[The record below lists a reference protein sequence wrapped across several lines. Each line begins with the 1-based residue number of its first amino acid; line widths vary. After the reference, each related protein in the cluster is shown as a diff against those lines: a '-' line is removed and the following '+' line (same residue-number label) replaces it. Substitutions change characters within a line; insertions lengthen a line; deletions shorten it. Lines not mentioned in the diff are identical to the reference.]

1 MKIDEHNFIQQLLLK
16 NEAALMYVIDE
27 YSGLIKAVISKNM
40 SCINEYQEECMNDVL
55 LSIWTNIS
63 SYNQEKNSFKN
74 WIAAITKYKSIDY
87 MRKYRKEYLELS
99 YEEQNLSDYE
109 IHKTKKKVLKEI
121 NRMNKKKLK
130 WKTAVATACLCLVLG
145 LGTVSVVAGLLP
157 IPESVKN
164 VFGIKSTEQVE
175 SAEKMGTAINISSV
189 DKGYKITATGVLRDS
204 RHVCVT
210 YRVEKA
216 DGSTLDKKGRKCT
229 NVDFWN
235 FDSNDSWMGAEVDIV
250 NREYSPYYIDCYTIW
265 NYIGEVDKKVEVSL
279 GELRL
284 WFDNEEYESI
294 EVDGQWKFEI
304 PTDIE
309 DSSIDI
315 AEGQTIKFGKN
326 KGTLDELRISPIGY
340 SISVTSDEEVHD
352 NEMIKGIDGQIWLYL
367 KNGEK
372 IQCGGPSGPIDNGD
386 GTWSFR
392 EIGTFEKLIP
402 LSSMDKV
409 VFEDYEIS
417 IENYLD
423 EN

>member
-1 MKIDEHNFIQQLLLK
+1 MNNIYELL
-16 NEAALMYVIDE
+16 NDAQ
-27 YSGLIKAVISKNM
+27 
-40 SCINEYQEECMNDVL
+40 INLEE
-55 LSIWTNIS
+55 
-63 SYNQEKNSFKN
+63 
-74 WIAAITKYKSIDY
+74 
-87 MRKYRKEYLELS
+87 

-265 NYIGEVDKKVEVSL
+265 NYIGEVDKRVEVSL

-294 EVDGQWKFEI
+294 EVDGKWKFEI